1 LRWRGTRHARR
12 PVPGADDRAAV
23 VLGIPGSY
31 RHSGD
36 DRLVGGRPPV
46 ITCEMATVTTIPG
59 FGGELI
65 LPTHDAY
72 DRSRAV
78 WNGIVDRRPAAI
90 LRCASPE
97 DVVAAVRFAR
107 DSDLEIA
114 VKCGGH
120 SVLGLSVP
128 QGGVMI
134 DLTP

>member
-1 LRWRGTRHARR
+1 
-12 PVPGADDRAAV
+12 
-23 VLGIPGSY
+23 
-31 RHSGD
+31 
-36 DRLVGGRPPV
+36 
-46 ITCEMATVTTIPG
+46 MATVTTIPG

-128 QGGVMI
+128 RGGVMI
-134 DLTP
+134 DLTPLSGIRVDAVRRTAPPLSFHGDDWSTFVSTVVRSIQRR